1 MTRKNLIKCLT
12 PIVVRSLRAAFGLGL
27 VTTLLAACVDSPP
40 PVTAAKPKASSVV
53 KVKPESREVTIGDD
67 NITFKQLER
76 EPPSEIALQA
86 LVDAGLST
94 PPPEVEQPTIVSEL
108 PPAVIED
115 DDLQTSLREIEESG
129 QMVSAIINE
138 LEQETDGDNASTSIA
153 GKLTISGTD
162 ADTSDN
168 ESVTWTIGDNDTITT
183 AAAVTEEEAEPV
195 IPEGEDPSLGAEALA
210 AAFALARQSRG
221 EAEARLDDPKLPEAI
236 PSKPADGFRIALMLP
251 AEGPA
256 AGVSQHIREG
266 AEFALFKLA
275 GKNIDM
281 IFLDSENPDLATAAA
296 LANGAD
302 MILGPVFA
310 NKAQRVGAIIG
321 KNRLPVLTFSNDSTA
336 AGGNVMLL
344 GQTPEQEI
352 ETVLAHAL
360 IHQPTNPASGR
371 EKLAVAI
378 ISQDKIY
385 GRRVANHAAS
395 ILNDAGLPPVA
406 NITLDAATLASEDN
420 LRRRIRRLTGWVPP
434 SGEGTARVPNFDIVI
449 IAGDPAFSLRVAPVL
464 AWYDLDPEKV
474 RYLGTS
480 LWASPAILQE
490 PSLRGGWYAA
500 PPQSRERLFVDLW
513 RETGK
518 SVPNRYTMIGFDA
531 VALASTLA
539 RMNPQDPIPTLTQ
552 KAGFAGFSGMF
563 RLLPDGRNIRLLDVR
578 EITEGG
584 GKVIASAPKSF

>member
-1 MTRKNLIKCLT
+1 MSN
-12 PIVVRSLRAAFGLGL
+12 
-27 VTTLLAACVDSPP
+27 
-40 PVTAAKPKASSVV
+40 TAA
-53 KVKPESREVTIGDD
+53 
-67 NITFKQLER
+67 
-76 EPPSEIALQA
+76 EI
-86 LVDAGLST
+86 
-94 PPPEVEQPTIVSEL
+94 EEPTIVAEAPSL
-108 PPAVIED
+108 VIED

-138 LEQETDGDNASTSIA
+138 LDQETTGDNDSAPIA
-153 GKLTISGTD
+153 GKLTITGTE

-168 ESVTWTIGDNDTITT
+168 ESVTWTIGDNETT
-183 AAAVTEEEAEPV
+183 TVAAAVTEEEDEPV
-195 IPEGEDPSLGAEALA
+195 IPEGKDPSLGAEALA

-480 LWASPAILQE
+480 LWASPAFYRNL
-490 PSLRGGWYAA
+490 LCVAA
-500 PPQSRERLFVDLW
+500 GMPRHRSRAKGCLSICGE
-513 RETGK
+513 K
-518 SVPNRYTMIGFDA
+518 QANRC
-531 VALASTLA
+531 
-539 RMNPQDPIPTLTQ
+539 PT
-552 KAGFAGFSGMF
+552 
-563 RLLPDGRNIRLLDVR
+563 DIR
-578 EITEGG
+578 
-584 GKVIASAPKSF
+584 

>member
-1 MTRKNLIKCLT
+1 MTRKILIKCLP
-12 PIVVRSLRAAFGLGL
+12 PIVVSLLRTAFGLGL

-40 PVTAAKPKASSVV
+40 PVTTAKPKASSTV
-53 KVKPESREVTIGDD
+53 KVKPETRDVAIGDD
-67 NITFKQLER
+67 TITFKQLER

-94 PPPEVEQPTIVSEL
+94 PPPDIEEPTI
-108 PPAVIED
+108 VIED

-138 LEQETDGDNASTSIA
+138 LDQENTEDNASSSIA
-153 GKLTISGTD
+153 GRLTITGTD

-168 ESVTWTIGDNDTITT
+168 ESVTWTVGDNTT
-183 AAAVTEEEAEPV
+183 TVAEAVTEEEAEPV

-210 AAFALARQSRG
+210 AAFALARQSRDQ
-221 EAEARLDDPKLPEAI
+221 AEARLDDPKLPEAI
-236 PSKPADGFRIALMLP
+236 PPKPADGFRIALMLP

-256 AGVSQHIREG
+256 ASVSKHIREG

-275 GKNIDM
+275 GENIDM
-281 IFLDSENPDLATAAA
+281 IFLDSEKPDLATAAA

-310 NKAQRVGAIIG
+310 SKAQRVGSIIG
-321 KNRLPVLTFSNDSTA
+321 QNRLPVLTFSNDSTA

-360 IHQPTNPASGR
+360 IHQPANPASGR
-371 EKLAVAI
+371 EKLAIAI

-385 GRRVANHAAS
+385 GRRVASHAAS

-406 NITLDAATLASEDN
+406 NITLDAATLASEEN

-518 SVPNRYTMIGFDA
+518 SMPNRYTMIGFDA

-552 KAGFAGFSGMF
+552 KSGFAGFSGMF

-578 EITEGG
+578 EITENG
-584 GKVIASAPKSF
+584 GKVIATAPKSF